1 MKVPGGSYSCAQAI
15 VERRLLGYLQ
25 SAIAPH
31 VHSQS
36 KGRDEC
42 AVRQQVFVGASEV
55 SHVRL
60 VSWATARTCVME
72 FLAEAVRDG
81 SSCLPCSN
89 VKRLLRTSCVLELIE
104 TTLNYMKLT
113 ELLQDARLSDSWT
126 MQLQEHGRT
135 AVPATGTED
144 EPFTASPDVC
154 DQPSCTSSSAR
165 TSPCDSRT
173 RP

>member
-89 VKRLLRTSCVLELIE
+89 VKAAPSNELRARADRDHFELHE
-104 TTLNYMKLT
+104 AHRTPAGREAQRQLDYAVAGAWAHGG
-113 ELLQDARLSDSWT
+113 AR
-126 MQLQEHGRT
+126 HRN
-135 AVPATGTED
+135 
-144 EPFTASPDVC
+144 
-154 DQPSCTSSSAR
+154 
-165 TSPCDSRT
+165 
-173 RP
+173 